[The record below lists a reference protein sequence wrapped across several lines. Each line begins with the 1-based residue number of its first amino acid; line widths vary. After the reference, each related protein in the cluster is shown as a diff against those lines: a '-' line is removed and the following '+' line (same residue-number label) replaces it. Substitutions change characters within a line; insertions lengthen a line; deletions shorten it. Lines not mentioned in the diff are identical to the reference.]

1 MTWTSQGH
9 TLLRVDITSPEPEAV
24 EPGLNPKV
32 LYPKTG
38 AESKQLGSK
47 ASPMG
52 CKDEDVHGHCQDLSL
67 GSGRGAFPL
76 GWGAPG
82 TTSSSAQACHTLSD
96 PERTV
101 PGELPKKAMS
111 CQAGLPGLIPAH
123 AQNRGRKGFS
133 PVDSPPRPFHLD
145 HPCRISV
152 RPPHHTPNKTQDL
165 WVDTPSL
172 YSNVTSTLSCHIA
185 GEDTPPCQ
193 HHRPVL
199 LEHLEPRAPTL
210 PVKHR
215 RRAARAGIRASGS
228 ILGRVPPGTGTPGQ
242 HCSQATLPPGHTDF
256 HSTCQSK
263 RMLALTPGR
272 AELPSLPPP
281 RTIHSSWEGLKLVI
295 GANLRPHHGQA

>member
-1 MTWTSQGH
+1 MTWTSKGH

-210 PVKHR
+210 PVKHLLER
-215 RRAARAGIRASGS
+215 QEGLGGAQGLLRQEVKMLSPVDHAARRGEPTARAWAKGPHAS
-228 ILGRVPPGTGTPGQ
+228 RPGK
-242 HCSQATLPPGHTDF
+242 HLQATGCEGRHPCLWLDPG
-256 HSTCQSK
+256 
-263 RMLALTPGR
+263 
-272 AELPSLPPP
+272 
-281 RTIHSSWEGLKLVI
+281 
-295 GANLRPHHGQA
+295 